1 MKNIIIRYLASSFE
15 IPRWLENNYTRAP
28 DYKVEQGK
36 LQQIQDGGAFKIE
49 ASAGTFT
56 NYNEEEEE
64 IYEQLDSPDMVRNGE
79 EQKKI
84 LSDFNPGGQKSG
96 WSEWEKGKVPFSQ
109 IKKDQGLKLDLGNKN
124 HMEANKSHPE
134 FDEKLYVALSC
145 LSGST
150 KSSEDDIDDIYMKKS
165 NFWRQSSDLDRDQ
178 TSYFAFE
185 RPELLY
191 GDDLPAVS
199 EEEMSDCK
207 TTCTRLRTTEEFICS
222 GAWTEHSLSEASL
235 QRCEANMTAVTDG
248 ECPYFMPVDY
258 TPDPQYLEMYNIK
271 PKSMKDQANY
281 FVSDE
286 EGFEEKEVVA
296 FDKPPVNHLLAAES
310 DPPPFIGPLLP
321 SPTLLRTPTSSSAPS
336 LKRTTSAPP
345 TTLAKPSTPPTTSA
359 PPPPPPP
366 PPPPTSNPASTPTL
380 RSDLSTVKLKS
391 SLTPAV
397 PDLMQELQRTL
408 GRRRTRVVTS
418 ADLVLAEEEGGEQ
431 GDREKGEQVT
441 GKRSATTEPVAAIS
455 VEDQRGDE
463 QGEEGDQSIR
473 RRTRAVTADPVL
485 ESGVEEI
492 KVPLQDWQAST
503 GRVLTPT
510 QSSLTI
516 FYSSRQR

>member
-1 MKNIIIRYLASSFE
+1 ME
-15 IPRWLENNYTRAP
+15 P
-28 DYKVEQGK
+28 GK
-36 LQQIQDGGAFKIE
+36 LQQIQDGGEFKTE
-49 ASAGTFT
+49 ASADSFT
-56 NYNEEEEE
+56 NNNEEEEE

-84 LSDFNPGGQKSG
+84 LTDYNPGGQKSG
-96 WSEWEKGKVPFSQ
+96 WSEWEKGKVPFSH

-150 KSSEDDIDDIYMKKS
+150 KSSEDDIDDIYMKK
-165 NFWRQSSDLDRDQ
+165 NDFWRQTPDLDRDQ

-191 GDDLPAVS
+191 GDDLPAVA

-222 GAWTEHSLSEASL
+222 GAGTEPLLREAAL
-235 QRCEANMTAVTDG
+235 QRCEANMTIVPAE
-248 ECPYFMPVDY
+248 ECPYYLPVDY
-258 TPDPQYLEMYNIK
+258 TPDPQYLEMYNLK
-271 PKSMKDQANY
+271 PKSTKDQANY

-286 EGFEEKEVVA
+286 KGFEEKEVVA

-345 TTLAKPSTPPTTSA
+345 TTLAKPPTSPRTSA
-359 PPPPPPP
+359 PSPPPPPPP
-366 PPPPTSNPASTPTL
+366 PPPSSTPSSAPAL
-380 RSDLSTVKLKS
+380 RSDLSSMKLKS

-397 PDLMQELQRTL
+397 PDLMKELQRTL

-418 ADLVLAEEEGGEQ
+418 ADLVLAEEGGGEQ
-431 GDREKGEQVT
+431 ADCEKGEEVT
-441 GKRSATTEPVAAIS
+441 RIRSVTTKPVAAIS
-455 VEDQRGDE
+455 VEDQIGDQQE
-463 QGEEGDQSIR
+463 DHQQGGDQQGEEGDQGIR
-473 RRTRAVTADPVL
+473 RRTRAVTADPVM
-485 ESGVEEI
+485 ETGADQIEF
-492 KVPLQDWQAST
+492 PLPDWQAT
-503 GRVLTPT
+503 NGGVLTPS